1 MLIIPVFAK
10 VEAIKTI
17 SVGITM
23 KYLVHSLIAVF
34 LTFSSLNAMDN
45 PDIPRETKNY
55 TNQLGL
61 LESFFPGIFTTA
73 GKSTDA
79 FNKISKDGLTV
90 NVKHEL
96 EDFTADLSENGIKMV
111 VDPISIRQVN
121 AASNNIAKT
130 WITAGA
136 GGALTLAGVVLLLHT
151 LMKKSEESEESDKS
165 WYMRIITNRYLI
177 SALLMTSGL
186 TLVLKSDTLVAKT
199 A

>member
-1 MLIIPVFAK
+1 
-10 VEAIKTI
+10 
-17 SVGITM
+17 M
-23 KYLVHSLIAVF
+23 KYLVHSLIAIF
-34 LTFSSLNAMDN
+34 LTFSSVTAMEAPETQTNAA
-45 PDIPRETKNY
+45 TKN
-55 TNQLGL
+55 LGWI
-61 LESFFPGIFTTA
+61 ESFLPSTFTNASKGTEA
-73 GKSTDA
+73 VE
-79 FNKISKDGLTV
+79 KIAKDGLTV

-111 VDPISIRQVN
+111 VDPVSIRQVN
-121 AASNNIAKT
+121 AASNNMVKT

-165 WYMRIITNRYLI
+165 WYMRIVTNRYLI
-177 SALLMTSGL
+177 SALLMASGL